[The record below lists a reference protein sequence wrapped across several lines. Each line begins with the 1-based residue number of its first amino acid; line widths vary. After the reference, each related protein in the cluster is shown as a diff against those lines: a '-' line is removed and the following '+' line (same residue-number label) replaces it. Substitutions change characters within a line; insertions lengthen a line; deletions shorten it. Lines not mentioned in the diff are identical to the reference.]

1 MLGQVTVQA
10 PRRARRGFTM
20 IELFVGVAIV
30 AIILALG
37 VPSLRNWLVAQRVA
51 SVATELVTDM
61 RYARAEAISANVR
74 AFVAFYN
81 VGNGCYIVYRGP
93 PNRGEACDCA
103 STPKCKPEWTELKTV
118 MLPTPGD
125 VQLSTPMSQLA
136 YETGSSLSLDSNLA
150 ATVTINGGNASRRL
164 SVIPTYGV
172 SQPTIC
178 APAGSKIP
186 GFKPC

>member
-1 MLGQVTVQA
+1 MLGQVTAQA

-37 VPSLRNWLVAQRVA
+37 VPSLRNWLVAQRVS

-61 RYARAEAISANVR
+61 RYARAEAISANVQ
-74 AFVAFYN
+74 AFIAFYN
-81 VGNGCYIVYRGP
+81 IGNGCYIVFRGP

-103 STPKCKPEWTELKTV
+103 ATPKCQAQWTELKTV
-118 MLPTPGD
+118 ILPDPGD
-125 VQLSTPMSQLA
+125 VRLTTPMSQLA
-136 YETGSSLSLDSNLA
+136 YETGSSLSLDTNLS
-150 ATVTINGGNASRRL
+150 ATVTINGGSPSRQL

-172 SQPTIC
+172 SQPKIC